1 MNQNLNLSPAAAPMP
16 VQSPAVRRRNFEEV
30 ALGYDEIT
38 AMEEARRCLDCPG
51 APCRSGCPVGVRIP
65 QFIAKVAE
73 GDFAAA
79 WEILSAD
86 NTLPAVCGRVCPQEN
101 QCQAV
106 CVRGKKGESVAIGR
120 LERFVADWHRAQQ
133 EPKAPSCAEE
143 KGKKVAVVG
152 SGPAG
157 LACAGELARL
167 GYSVTVFEA
176 LHTPGGVLAYGIP
189 AFRLPK
195 DILHEEIAGLEKLG
209 VTIQTDTVIGR
220 TIPVEELLKD
230 GFSAVFLGSGAG
242 LPNFMGI
249 PGETLCGVFSANEWL
264 TRINLMHAA
273 EPGAA
278 TPLMPAKH
286 VVVVGGG
293 NVAMDAARCALRCGA
308 EVTIVY
314 RRGREE
320 LPARAE
326 EVEHAEEEGIAFRLL
341 TNPVEILGDENGF
354 VTGIRCDTMALGEPD
369 ESGRRRPE
377 VVPGAQ
383 FTLDCDAV
391 IMAIGTTPN
400 PLLHR
405 TTAGLAADRRGRL
418 TTEEGSCRTSLP
430 GVFAGGDAVTG
441 AATVILAM
449 GAGRKAA
456 QEIDEY
462 LRKKPSH

>member
-1 MNQNLNLSPAAAPMP
+1 MRLTAPGIGGECGCTLGQNRLLYQGLFLAPHT
-16 VQSPAVRRRNFEEV
+16 VAQAVKTAVFGARMMEL
-30 ALGYDEIT
+30 LGYRAEPASNEVRHDIIQMIHFGEPERLKKFCRGIQKG
-38 AMEEARRCLDCPG
+38 APVDSYVVPEPWDMPGYDCPVIMAAG
-51 APCRSGCPVGVRIP
+51 A
-65 QFIAKVAE
+65 FIQGASIE
-73 GDFAAA
+73 
-79 WEILSAD
+79 LSAD
-86 NTLPAVCGRVCPQEN
+86 APMREPYTIYLQGGLSYES
-101 QCQAV
+101 
-106 CVRGKKGESVAIGR
+106 GK
-120 LERFVADWHRAQQ
+120 
-133 EPKAPSCAEE
+133 
-143 KGKKVAVVG
+143 
-152 SGPAG
+152 AG
-157 LACAGELARL
+157 ILLA
-167 GYSVTVFEA
+167 
-176 LHTPGGVLAYGIP
+176 
-189 AFRLPK
+189 
-195 DILHEEIAGLEKLG
+195 
-209 VTIQTDTVIGR
+209 
-220 TIPVEELLKD
+220 VEELLKD

-249 PGETLCGVFSANEWL
+249 LGETLCGVFSANEWL

-278 TPLMPAKH
+278 TPLMLAKH

-326 EVEHAEEEGIAFRLL
+326 EVEHAEEEGITFRLL

-405 TTAGLAADRRGRL
+405 TTAGLAADRRGRR

-449 GAGRKAA
+449 GAGRRAA

-462 LRKKPSH
+462 LRKNPSH

>member
-1 MNQNLNLSPAAAPMP
+1 MQTPIPQVIDLFKQRRLQEAGELLFQNNPM
-16 VQSPAVRRRNFEEV
+16 SAVCSMVCNHSGQCEGACIQGRK
-30 ALGYDEIT
+30 
-38 AMEEARRCLDCPG
+38 G
-51 APCRSGCPVGVRIP
+51 APVHFSSIENYISTAYLDRKEWRPVP
-65 QFIAKVAE
+65 
-73 GDFAAA
+73 
-79 WEILSAD
+79 S
-86 NTLPAVCGRVCPQEN
+86 
-101 QCQAV
+101 
-106 CVRGKKGESVAIGR
+106 RGK
-120 LERFVADWHRAQQ
+120 Q
-133 EPKAPSCAEE
+133 
-143 KGKKVAVVG
+143 VAVVG

-157 LACAGELARL
+157 LACAGELARM

-189 AFRLPK
+189 SFRLPK
-195 DILHEEIAGLEKLG
+195 DILHEEITGLEKLG

-278 TPLMPAKH
+278 TPLMPAKRA
-286 VVVVGGG
+286 VVVGGG

-326 EVEHAEEEGIAFRLL
+326 EVEHAEEEGITFRLL

-462 LRKKPSH
+462 LRKNPSH

>member
-1 MNQNLNLSPAAAPMP
+1 MSLSIRFTGRKTGLSP
-16 VQSPAVRRRNFEEV
+16 R
-30 ALGYDEIT
+30 
-38 AMEEARRCLDCPG
+38 
-51 APCRSGCPVGVRIP
+51 
-65 QFIAKVAE
+65 
-73 GDFAAA
+73 
-79 WEILSAD
+79 
-86 NTLPAVCGRVCPQEN
+86 
-101 QCQAV
+101 
-106 CVRGKKGESVAIGR
+106 
-120 LERFVADWHRAQQ
+120 
-133 EPKAPSCAEE
+133 AEE

-157 LACAGELARL
+157 LACAGELARM

-278 TPLMPAKH
+278 TPLMLAKH

-354 VTGIRCDTMALGEPD
+354 VTGIRCDTMARGEPD

-405 TTAGLAADRRGRL
+405 TTTGLAADRRGRL

-462 LRKKPSH
+462 LRKNPSH